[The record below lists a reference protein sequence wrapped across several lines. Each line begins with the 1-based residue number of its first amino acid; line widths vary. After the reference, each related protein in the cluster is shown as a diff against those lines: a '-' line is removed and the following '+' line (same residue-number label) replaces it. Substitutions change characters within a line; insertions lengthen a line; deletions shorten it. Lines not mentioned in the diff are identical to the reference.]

1 MTPLLLFLL
10 GCAVTY
16 LGTVSAAFNAL
27 MRLSLRIHAERTD
40 RDDALGRYLEDPRRL
55 FIPARLLISVLII
68 LTAALLARVTG
79 LEARGFPILVLSI
92 IGIVLVCE
100 HLIPLIIVRND
111 PERALDILLPSF
123 DAFASMLRPLTSV
136 LLRIGASRAR
146 RNQSGVL
153 RVNQSGVRANAP
165 QPAPAPVTTATEAP
179 PVEPAPEVAEA
190 AQDAADAADAA
201 AQEGQAREL
210 LRNLADFRETMVRE
224 VMTPRP
230 DIVAI
235 ESSATLDQL
244 QTLFR
249 EQQYSRIP
257 VFKDTL
263 DNVQGFVNVK
273 DLLLKPGATLTAPVT
288 SYVRPA
294 HFVPETKRVPD
305 LLAELQRK
313 RIQSAI
319 VVDEYGGT
327 AGLVTVEDLLEE
339 IVGEIRDEYDVE
351 VERIV
356 DEGNGAFLFSGSVH
370 VEEMANLLK
379 VNIEGHGF
387 ETVGGF
393 LLSRLGRVPAV
404 GEHLEIDGLGV
415 EIVETEQR
423 RITRVRM
430 SRLEPIPTPENV
442 ENA

>member
-55 FIPARLLISVLII
+55 FIPARLLISA
-68 LTAALLARVTG
+68 LTMFAAALLARVTG
-79 LEARGFPILVLSI
+79 VDSRGFPLLVLSI
-92 IGIVLVCE
+92 IGVVIACE
-100 HLIPLIIVRND
+100 HLIPLIIVRHD
-111 PERALDILLPSF
+111 PERVLDVLLPSF
-123 DAFASMLRPLTSV
+123 DAFAKLLRPVTSG
-136 LLRIGASRAR
+136 LLRLGTSQQR
-146 RNQSGVL
+146 RNQSGV
-153 RVNQSGVRANAP
+153 RNPSGVRRVNGAAVP
-165 QPAPAPVTTATEAP
+165 PAPAPAPTAAAP
-179 PVEPAPEVAEA
+179 PAAEPTAAEVSDAVEAV
-190 AQDAADAADAA
+190 
-201 AQEGQAREL
+201 QEGQAREL
-210 LRNLADFRETMVRE
+210 LRNLADFRETMARE

-235 ESSATLDQL
+235 ESDATLEQL

-249 EQQYSRIP
+249 EQQYSRIA
-257 VFKDTL
+257 VFKETL
-263 DNVQGFVNVK
+263 DNVLGFVNAK
-273 DLLLKPGATLTAPVT
+273 DLLLLKPGTSMSAPIAP
-288 SYVRPA
+288 YVRPA

-305 LLAELQRK
+305 LLQEFQRK

-356 DEGNGAFLFSGSVH
+356 DEGSGKFLFSGSVH

-404 GEHLEIDGLGV
+404 GEHMEVDGIDV

-430 SRLEPIPTPENV
+430 SRLEPVATSDAAQSE
-442 ENA
+442 

>member
-55 FIPARLLISVLII
+55 FIPARLLISVLTV
-68 LTAALLARVTG
+68 LAAALLARVTG
-79 LEARGFPILVLSI
+79 VDPRGFPILVLSM
-92 IGIVLVCE
+92 IGIVLACE
-100 HLIPLIIVRND
+100 HLIPLIIVRSD
-111 PERALDILLPSF
+111 PERVLDVLLPSF
-123 DAFASMLRPLTSV
+123 DAIAGLLRPLTYG
-136 LLRIGASRAR
+136 LLRLSTNRNR
-146 RNQSGVL
+146 RNHSGVM
-153 RVNQSGVRANAP
+153 RVPTAAQKD
-165 QPAPAPVTTATEAP
+165 APAKIEEAP
-179 PVEPAPEVAEA
+179 AVVPPPETVEVVE
-190 AQDAADAADAA
+190 A

-230 DIVAI
+230 DIIAI
-235 ESSATLDQL
+235 EKDATVEQL
-244 QTLFR
+244 HTLYR

-263 DNVQGFVNVK
+263 DNVQGIIFIK
-273 DLLLKPGATLTAPVT
+273 DLLQLKPGTPLSGPI
-288 SYVRPA
+288 SPFIRPA
-294 HFVPETKRVPD
+294 HYVPETKRVPD
-305 LLAELQRK
+305 LLKEFQRK
-313 RIQSAI
+313 RIQLAI

-327 AGLVTVEDLLEE
+327 AGLVSVEDLLEE

-351 VERIV
+351 VERVV
-356 DEGNGAFLFSGSVH
+356 DEGGGKFLLSGSVH
-370 VEEMANLLK
+370 IEEMSNLLK
-379 VNIEGHGF
+379 VDIEGDGF

-393 LLSRLGRVPAV
+393 LLSRLGHVPAV
-404 GEHLEIDGLGV
+404 GEHLEVDGLDV
-415 EIVETEQR
+415 EVVESEQR

-430 SRLEPIPTPENV
+430 RRLEPVPTPAASQE
-442 ENA
+442 

>member
-55 FIPARLLISVLII
+55 FVPVRM
-68 LTAALLARVTG
+68 LTSTLTVFAAALLARVTG
-79 LEARGFPILVLSI
+79 VDPAGFPILVLSI
-92 IGIVLVCE
+92 IGIVIACE
-100 HLIPLIIVRND
+100 HLIPLLIVRHD
-111 PERALDILLPSF
+111 PERVLDVVLPSF
-123 DAFASMLRPLTSV
+123 DAIAGVLRPLTST
-136 LLRIGASRAR
+136 LLRMGASR
-146 RNQSGVL
+146 SKE
-153 RVNQSGVRANAP
+153 RANGNGHTA
-165 QPAPAPVTTATEAP
+165 PAPATVASTPEATASEQQEQHEA
-179 PVEPAPEVAEA
+179 V
-190 AQDAADAADAA
+190 
-201 AQEGQAREL
+201 QEGQAREL

-230 DIVAI
+230 DLIAI
-235 ESSATLDQL
+235 ENTATVEQL
-244 QTLFR
+244 LTLFR
-249 EQQYSRIP
+249 EQQYSRLP
-257 VFKDTL
+257 VFNETL
-263 DNVQGFVNVK
+263 DNVVGILFIK
-273 DLLLKPGATLTAPVT
+273 DLLQQLRPGTAMTGPIAPFI
-288 SYVRPA
+288 RPA

-305 LLAELQRK
+305 LLKEFQRK
-313 RIQSAI
+313 RLQIAI

-356 DEGNGAFLFSGSVH
+356 EEGQGRFLFSGSVH
-370 VEEMANLLK
+370 VEEMASLMK
-379 VNIEGHGF
+379 VDVEGQGF

-404 GEHLEIDGLGV
+404 GDHFEIDGLDV

-430 SRLEPIPTPENV
+430 SRLEPVPNGEAV
-442 ENA
+442 SHE

>member
-55 FIPARLLISVLII
+55 FIPARLLMSALTVL
-68 LTAALLARVTG
+68 TVALLARVTG
-79 LEARGFPILVLSI
+79 VDPAGFPVLVI
-92 IGIVLVCE
+92 AIVGIVLACE
-100 HLIPLIIVRND
+100 HLIPLVIVRHD
-111 PERALDILLPSF
+111 PERVLDVLLPSF
-123 DAFASMLRPLTSV
+123 DVIAGVLRPLTSG
-136 LLRIGASRAR
+136 LLRLGTGRQR
-146 RNQSGVL
+146 RHQSGI
-153 RVNQSGVRANAP
+153 RVNGGAP
-165 QPAPAPVTTATEAP
+165 KTPPPAEVVAAAPAQAQ
-179 PVEPAPEVAEA
+179 A
-190 AQDAADAADAA
+190 AQEARDAADAVEAV
-201 AQEGQAREL
+201 QEGQAREL
-210 LRNLADFRETMVRE
+210 LRNLADFRETMARE

-230 DIVAI
+230 DIIAI
-235 ESSATLDQL
+235 ERDATIEQL
-244 QTLFR
+244 LTLYR

-257 VFKDTL
+257 VFTETL
-263 DNVQGFVNVK
+263 DNVQGFVFIK
-273 DLLLKPGATLTAPVT
+273 DLIQLKPGT
-288 SYVRPA
+288 SPGSPITPFVRPA

-305 LLAELQRK
+305 LLNEFQRK
-313 RIQSAI
+313 RLQSAI

-339 IVGEIRDEYDVE
+339 IVGEIRDEYDTE

-356 DEGNGAFLFSGSVH
+356 DEGRGKYLFSGSVH
-370 VEEMANLLK
+370 VEEMANLMK
-379 VNIEGHGF
+379 VDVEGHGF

-404 GEHLEIDGLGV
+404 GEHLEIDGLDI
-415 EIVETEQR
+415 EILETEQR

-430 SRLEPIPTPENV
+430 SRLEPVASSDAAKTE
-442 ENA
+442 

>member
-40 RDDALGRYLEDPRRL
+40 RDDVLGRYLEDPRR
-55 FIPARLLISVLII
+55 FFVPVRMLLST
-68 LTAALLARVTG
+68 LTVIAAALLARVTG
-79 LEARGFPILVLSI
+79 LNSAGFPVLILSI
-92 IGIVLVCE
+92 IGIVITCE
-100 HLIPLIIVRND
+100 HLIPLLIVRRD
-111 PERALDILLPSF
+111 PERVLDVLLPAF
-123 DAFASMLRPLTSV
+123 DAIARAITPLTSGM
-136 LLRIGASRAR
+136 LRLGTSRSR
-146 RNQSGVL
+146 E
-153 RVNQSGVRANAP
+153 RANGNGH
-165 QPAPAPVTTATEAP
+165 PAPAPETVASTPSTTATEQQ
-179 PVEPAPEVAEA
+179 EQHEA
-190 AQDAADAADAA
+190 V
-201 AQEGQAREL
+201 QEGQAREL

-230 DIVAI
+230 DIIAI
-235 ESSATLDQL
+235 DNAATVEQL
-244 QTLFR
+244 LTLFR
-249 EQQYSRIP
+249 EQQYSRLP
-257 VFKDTL
+257 VFNETL
-263 DNVQGFVNVK
+263 DNVVGILFIK
-273 DLLLKPGATLTAPVT
+273 DLLQQLRPGTAMTGPIAPFI
-288 SYVRPA
+288 RPA

-305 LLAELQRK
+305 LLKEFQRK
-313 RIQSAI
+313 RLQIAI

-356 DEGNGAFLFSGSVH
+356 DEGQGKFLLSGSVH
-370 VEEMANLLK
+370 VEEMASLMK
-379 VNIEGHGF
+379 VGIEGQGF

-404 GEHLEIDGLGV
+404 GEHFEVDGLDV

-430 SRLEPIPTPENV
+430 GRLEPVASGDAAQQE
-442 ENA
+442 

>member
-1 MTPLLLFLL
+1 M
-10 GCAVTY
+10 TY

-40 RDDALGRYLEDPRRL
+40 RDDALGQYLEDPRRL
-55 FIPARLLISVLII
+55 FIPARLLISTLTI
-68 LTAALLARVTG
+68 LAAALLARATG
-79 LEARGFPILVLSI
+79 LDRAGFPVLILSI
-92 IGIVLVCE
+92 VIVVLTTE
-100 HLIPLIIVRND
+100 HLIPLLIVRHD
-111 PERALDILLPSF
+111 PERVLDVLLPSF
-123 DAFASMLRPLTSV
+123 DAIAGLLRPLTNG
-136 LLRIGASRAR
+136 LLRLGTTTPR
-146 RNQSGVL
+146 RNQSGV
-153 RVNQSGVRANAP
+153 RTDAHVK
-165 QPAPAPVTTATEAP
+165 
-179 PVEPAPEVAEA
+179 EA
-190 AQDAADAADAA
+190 APSVEVTAASPVPDVAPDAA
-201 AQEGQAREL
+201 AEAVQEGQAREL

-235 ESSATLDQL
+235 ENTATIEQL
-244 QTLFR
+244 YKLFR

-257 VFKDTL
+257 VFKETL
-263 DNVQGFVNVK
+263 DNVQGFIFIK
-273 DLLLKPGATLTAPVT
+273 DLIQRGPTLNMQAPIT
-288 SYVRPA
+288 PITPFIRPA

-305 LLAELQRK
+305 LLKEFQRK
-313 RIQSAI
+313 RLQSAI

-327 AGLVTVEDLLEE
+327 AGLVTVEDLIEE

-356 DEGNGAFLFSGSVH
+356 DEGNGKFLFSGSVH

-379 VNIEGHGF
+379 VEIEGHGF
-387 ETVGGF
+387 ETVGGY

-404 GEHLEIDGLGV
+404 GEHLEVDGLDV

-430 SRLEPIPTPENV
+430 SRLEPVAANGGTTGK
-442 ENA
+442 

>member
-10 GCAVTY
+10 GCAITY

-55 FIPARLLISVLII
+55 FVPVRLLIST
-68 LTAALLARVTG
+68 LTVVAAVMLARVTG
-79 LEARGFPILVLSI
+79 VDRTGLPVLVFSMF
-92 IGIVLVCE
+92 GIVLACE
-100 HLIPLIIVRND
+100 HLIPLLIVRQN
-111 PERALDILLPSF
+111 PEAVLDFLLPSF
-123 DAFASMLRPLTSV
+123 DAILRILRPLTSG
-136 LLRIGASRAR
+136 LLRVGTNGHR
-146 RNQSGVL
+146 RNQSGV
-153 RVNQSGVRANAP
+153 RKAAGNGKG
-165 QPAPAPVTTATEAP
+165 QPHIP
-179 PVEPAPEVAEA
+179 PVETAPQQASREVQAQHEA
-190 AQDAADAADAA
+190 QQEAQ
-201 AQEGQAREL
+201 QEGQAREL

-235 ESSATLDQL
+235 ESSATIDQL
-244 QTLFR
+244 YTLYR

-257 VFKDTL
+257 VFNETL
-263 DNVQGFVNVK
+263 DNVQGFVFIK
-273 DLLLKPGATLTAPVT
+273 DLLQRGLLSTNGPIAPL
-288 SYVRPA
+288 VRPA

-305 LLAELQRK
+305 LLKEFQRRRLQ
-313 RIQSAI
+313 IAI

-327 AGLVTVEDLLEE
+327 AGLVTAEDLLEE

-356 DEGNGAFLFSGSVH
+356 DEGGGKFLLSGSVH
-370 VEEMANLLK
+370 VDEMANLMR
-379 VNIEGHGF
+379 VIIDGHGF
-387 ETVGGF
+387 ETVGGY

-404 GEHLEIDGLGV
+404 GEHLEVDGLDV
-415 EIVETEQR
+415 EIVDTQQR

-430 SRLEPIPTPENV
+430 SRLEPVPAV
-442 ENA
+442 EGQPQE

>member
-40 RDDALGRYLEDPRRL
+40 RDDVLGRYLEDPRRFFVPVRML
-55 FIPARLLISVLII
+55 SSTLTVIS
-68 LTAALLARVTG
+68 AALLARVTG
-79 LEARGFPILVLSI
+79 LNSAGFPVLILSI
-92 IGIVLVCE
+92 VAIVITCE
-100 HLIPLIIVRND
+100 HLIPLVIVRRD
-111 PERALDILLPSF
+111 PERVLDVLLPSF
-123 DAFASMLRPLTSV
+123 DAIARLMRPLTAM
-136 LLRIGASRAR
+136 LLRMGRSKERTNGNGHR
-146 RNQSGVL
+146 D
-153 RVNQSGVRANAP
+153 P
-165 QPAPAPVTTATEAP
+165 PTPEAISS
-179 PVEPAPEVAEA
+179 APEVNTPE
-190 AQDAADAADAA
+190 QQEQHDAV
-201 AQEGQAREL
+201 QEGQAREL

-230 DIVAI
+230 DIIAI
-235 ESSATLDQL
+235 EHTATVEQL
-244 QTLFR
+244 VTLFR
-249 EQQYSRIP
+249 EQQYSRLP
-257 VFKDTL
+257 VFNETL
-263 DNVQGFVNVK
+263 DNVVGIMFIK
-273 DLLLKPGATLTAPVT
+273 DVLQQLRPGAAMAGPIAPLI
-288 SYVRPA
+288 RPA

-305 LLAELQRK
+305 LLKEFQRK
-313 RIQSAI
+313 RLQIAV

-356 DEGNGAFLFSGSVH
+356 NEGHGKFLFSGSVH
-370 VEEMANLLK
+370 VEEMADLMK
-379 VNIEGHGF
+379 VTVEGEGF

-393 LLSRLGRVPAV
+393 LLSRLGRVPGV
-404 GEHLEIDGLGV
+404 GEHLEVDGLDV

-430 SRLEPIPTPENV
+430 SRLEPV
-442 ENA
+442 ASGDAAQHS

>member
-1 MTPLLLFLL
+1 MTPLLLFLV

-55 FIPARLLISVLII
+55 FIPARILISSLTII
-68 LTAALLARVTG
+68 AAALLARVTG
-79 LEARGFPILVLSI
+79 VDSRGFPILILSI
-92 IGIVLVCE
+92 IAVVLACE
-100 HLIPLIIVRND
+100 HLIPLIIVRHD
-111 PERALDILLPSF
+111 PERVLDVLLPSF
-123 DAFASMLRPLTSV
+123 DTIARVLRPMTGG
-136 LLRIGASRAR
+136 LLRLGTSRTR

-153 RVNQSGVRANAP
+153 RVNAAP
-165 QPAPAPVTTATEAP
+165 SPPAPLPVTEVSAAAAP
-179 PVEPAPEVAEA
+179 TPETSEVVE
-190 AQDAADAADAA
+190 A
-201 AQEGQAREL
+201 AQEGDAREL

-230 DIVAI
+230 DIIAI
-235 ESSATLDQL
+235 ESEATIEQV

-257 VFKDTL
+257 VFKETL
-263 DNVQGFVNVK
+263 DNVSGFINVK
-273 DLLLKPGATLTAPVT
+273 DLLLLKPGTPVT
-288 SYVRPA
+288 ASITPYVRPA
-294 HFVPETKRVPD
+294 HFVPESKRVPD
-305 LLAELQRK
+305 LLKEFQRK

-351 VERIV
+351 IERIV
-356 DEGNGAFLFSGSVH
+356 DEGNGKFLFSGSVH

-379 VNIEGHGF
+379 VSIEGHGF

-404 GEHLEIDGLGV
+404 GEHLEIDGLDV

-430 SRLEPIPTPENV
+430 SRLEPVAATDAPQNQ
-442 ENA
+442 

>member
-40 RDDALGRYLEDPRRL
+40 RDDSLGWYLEDPRR
-55 FIPARLLISVLII
+55 FFVPARMLSTTLTVLA
-68 LTAALLARVTG
+68 AALLARVTG
-79 LEARGFPILVLSI
+79 LSSAGFPVLILSI
-92 IGIVLVCE
+92 VAIVITCE
-100 HLIPLIIVRND
+100 HLIPLVLVRRD
-111 PERALDILLPSF
+111 PERVLDVLLPSF
-123 DAFASMLRPLTSV
+123 DVIARLMKPLTST
-136 LLRIGASRAR
+136 LLRIGTSRSKER
-146 RNQSGVL
+146 TNGNGHRE
-153 RVNQSGVRANAP
+153 P
-165 QPAPAPVTTATEAP
+165 
-179 PVEPAPEVAEA
+179 PAPETLTSIAEA
-190 AQDAADAADAA
+190 TASEQQEQHEAV
-201 AQEGQAREL
+201 QEGQAREL

-230 DIVAI
+230 DIIAI
-235 ESSATLDQL
+235 ENTATVDQL
-244 QTLFR
+244 LTLFR
-249 EQQYSRIP
+249 EQQYSRLP
-257 VFKDTL
+257 VFNDTL
-263 DNVQGFVNVK
+263 DNVVGILFIK
-273 DLLLKPGATLTAPVT
+273 DLLQQLRPGPGLTGPIAPFI
-288 SYVRPA
+288 RPA

-305 LLAELQRK
+305 LLTEFQRK
-313 RIQSAI
+313 RLQIAI

-356 DEGNGAFLFSGSVH
+356 DEGQGKFLLSGSVH
-370 VEEMANLLK
+370 VEEMATLMK
-379 VNIEGHGF
+379 VGVQGQGF

-404 GEHLEIDGLGV
+404 GDHFEVDGLDV

-430 SRLEPIPTPENV
+430 SRLEPV
-442 ENA
+442 ASGDSAQNA

>member
-40 RDDALGRYLEDPRRL
+40 RDDVLGQYLEDPRRL
-55 FIPARLLISVLII
+55 FIPARILISSLTVLA
-68 LTAALLARVTG
+68 AALLARVTG
-79 LEARGFPILVLSI
+79 VDTGFPVLILSI
-92 IGIVLVCE
+92 IGIVLTCE
-100 HLIPLIIVRND
+100 HLIPLVIVRHD
-111 PERALDILLPSF
+111 PERVLDVLLPSF
-123 DAFASMLRPLTSV
+123 DAMARALKPLTYA
-136 LLRIGASRAR
+136 LLRLGTSRSR
-146 RNQSGVL
+146 RNH
-153 RVNQSGVRANAP
+153 SGVRVNGKAP
-165 QPAPAPVTTATEAP
+165 QTPPPVEVAAQPATEAT
-179 PVEPAPEVAEA
+179 EA
-190 AQDAADAADAA
+190 V
-201 AQEGQAREL
+201 QEGQAREL

-230 DIVAI
+230 DIIAI
-235 ESSATLDQL
+235 EKDATIEQL
-244 QTLFR
+244 YTVFR

-257 VFKDTL
+257 VFNETL
-263 DNVQGFVNVK
+263 DNVQGFVFMK
-273 DLLLKPGATLTAPVT
+273 DLIQRGPASGT
-288 SYVRPA
+288 SDPITPLIRPA

-305 LLAELQRK
+305 LLKEFQRRRLQ
-313 RIQSAI
+313 IAI
-319 VVDEYGGT
+319 VVDEYGGS

-356 DEGNGAFLFSGSVH
+356 DEGDGRFLFSGSVH
-370 VEEMANLLK
+370 VEEMANLMK
-379 VNIEGHGF
+379 VTIEGQGF

-404 GEHLEIDGLGV
+404 GEHLEVDGLDV

-430 SRLEPIPTPENV
+430 SRLETV
-442 ENA
+442 GSSDGTVGQ